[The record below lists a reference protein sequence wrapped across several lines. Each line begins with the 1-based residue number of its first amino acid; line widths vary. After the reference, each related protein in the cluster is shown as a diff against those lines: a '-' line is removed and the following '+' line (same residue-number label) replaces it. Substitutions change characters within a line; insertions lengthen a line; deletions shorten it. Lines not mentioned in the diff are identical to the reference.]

1 MNQPRRILAAAA
13 VVALALTGCA
23 HSASDA
29 AVIDGVVLPDSEIQ
43 AASAAAAPIAQQ
55 SAAAL
60 AASVVQA
67 EIQGLIAEKIAA
79 NHNVPLTD
87 ATRADVVST
96 SDTLKALLATTGGKT
111 LGIRI
116 ADTSVVA
123 AKVET
128 DVFAKECSAV
138 AVTLNPRYGTWA
150 KELCGFDSGVG
161 SLSKPAPTAA
171 ASNG

>member
-29 AVIDGVVLPDSEIQ
+29 AVVDGVVLPDSEIQ

-67 EIQGLIAEKIAA
+67 EVQGLIAQKIAA
-79 NHNVPLTD
+79 KHNVPLTD

-116 ADTSVVA
+116 ADMSVVA
-123 AKVET
+123 AKVDT
-128 DVFAKECSAV
+128 DVFTQECSAV

-150 KELCGFDSGVG
+150 KELCGLESGIG

-171 ASNG
+171 ATNG